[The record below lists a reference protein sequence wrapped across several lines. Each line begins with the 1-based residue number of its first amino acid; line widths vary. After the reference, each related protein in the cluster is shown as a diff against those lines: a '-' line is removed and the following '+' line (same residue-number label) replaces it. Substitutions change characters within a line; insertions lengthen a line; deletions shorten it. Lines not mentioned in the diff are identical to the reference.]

1 MRRALPLI
9 LFALGL
15 VALGVAATVMLVPKA
30 GQVATSSVGGPF
42 TLTDQDGRRVTER
55 DFAGATHLVFF
66 GFTHCP
72 DVCPTTLQQ
81 IGDVLQALGPK
92 GKDTKALFIAV
103 DPERDTPE
111 ALKTYLASFDPRI
124 VGLTGSQEEVNA
136 AVKAYR
142 AYVPQGADQGG
153 RLHDGAHGF
162 GLHHGRP
169 EPLRERPQ
177 PDETRRPDGGGT
189 RQGAVTRHGAVPGH
203 RGGCGVSA
211 PLREVRDRPC
221 SVLFQRSGARISSIT
236 PRQAARLTSRK

>member
-15 VALGVAATVMLVPKA
+15 VALGVAATVVLVPNA

-42 TLTDQDGRRVTER
+42 TLTDQNGRRVTER

-124 VGLTGSQEEVNA
+124 VGLTGSPEEVAA
-136 AVKAYR
+136 AVKGYR
-142 AYVPQGADQGG
+142 AYVRKVPTKGDDYTMEHTALVYIMDGRNRFVNALNLTKPAD
-153 RLHDGAHGF
+153 
-162 GLHHGRP
+162 
-169 EPLRERPQ
+169 E
-177 PDETRRPDGGGT
+177 
-189 RQGAVTRHGAVPGH
+189 
-203 RGGCGVSA
+203 
-211 PLREVRDRPC
+211 
-221 SVLFQRSGARISSIT
+221 
-236 PRQAARLTSRK
+236 AAADLAKAM

>member
-111 ALKTYLASFDPRI
+111 ALKTYLSSFDPRI
-124 VGLTGSQEEVNA
+124 VGLTGSPEEVAA

-142 AYVPQGADQGG
+142 AYVRKVPTKGDDYTMEHTALVYIMDGRNRFVNALNLTKPADQAAAE
-153 RLHDGAHGF
+153 LAK
-162 GLHHGRP
+162 
-169 EPLRERPQ
+169 
-177 PDETRRPDGGGT
+177 
-189 RQGAVTRHGAVPGH
+189 
-203 RGGCGVSA
+203 
-211 PLREVRDRPC
+211 
-221 SVLFQRSGARISSIT
+221 VL
-236 PRQAARLTSRK
+236 

>member
-42 TLTDQDGRRVTER
+42 TLTDQNGRRVTER

-142 AYVPQGADQGG
+142 AYVRKVPTKGDDYTMEHTALVYIMDGRNRFVNALNLTKPADQ
-153 RLHDGAHGF
+153 
-162 GLHHGRP
+162 
-169 EPLRERPQ
+169 
-177 PDETRRPDGGGT
+177 T
-189 RQGAVTRHGAVPGH
+189 
-203 RGGCGVSA
+203 
-211 PLREVRDRPC
+211 
-221 SVLFQRSGARISSIT
+221 
-236 PRQAARLTSRK
+236 AAELAKAL

>member
-15 VALGVAATVMLVPKA
+15 VALGVAATVVLVPNA

-42 TLTDQDGRRVTER
+42 ALTDQNGRRVTER

-124 VGLTGSQEEVNA
+124 VGLTGSPEEVAA
-136 AVKAYR
+136 AVKGYR
-142 AYVPQGADQGG
+142 AYVRKVPTKGDDYTMEHTALVYIMDGRNRFVNALNLTKPAD
-153 RLHDGAHGF
+153 
-162 GLHHGRP
+162 
-169 EPLRERPQ
+169 E
-177 PDETRRPDGGGT
+177 
-189 RQGAVTRHGAVPGH
+189 
-203 RGGCGVSA
+203 
-211 PLREVRDRPC
+211 
-221 SVLFQRSGARISSIT
+221 
-236 PRQAARLTSRK
+236 AAADLAKAM

>member
-42 TLTDQDGRRVTER
+42 TLTDQNGRRVTER

-142 AYVPQGADQGG
+142 AYVRKVPTTGDDYTMEHTALVYIMDGRNRFVNALNLTKPADQ
-153 RLHDGAHGF
+153 
-162 GLHHGRP
+162 
-169 EPLRERPQ
+169 
-177 PDETRRPDGGGT
+177 T
-189 RQGAVTRHGAVPGH
+189 
-203 RGGCGVSA
+203 
-211 PLREVRDRPC
+211 
-221 SVLFQRSGARISSIT
+221 
-236 PRQAARLTSRK
+236 AAELAKAL